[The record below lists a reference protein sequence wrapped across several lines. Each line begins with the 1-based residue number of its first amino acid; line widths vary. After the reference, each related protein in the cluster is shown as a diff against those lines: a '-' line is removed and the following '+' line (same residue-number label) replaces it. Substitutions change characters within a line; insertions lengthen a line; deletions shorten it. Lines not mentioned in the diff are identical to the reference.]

1 MIRHHPEPTQLLD
14 YAAGSQVEPIALV
27 IASHLVYC
35 AECRAEVQRLEALGG
50 AMMHALA
57 PAAVADDAL
66 ERTLARI
73 VQPATA
79 PEPRPAL
86 DAETLRIVPPPLRPY
101 LGRSLSELAWRRRT
115 WSLEEARLDCSVP
128 GYLASLVRLPAKSS
142 FPGHSHLGR
151 EYTLVL
157 SGSYADH
164 DGHYRV
170 GDLEYADTAFE
181 HRLHTDD
188 GCICLVVL
196 DAGVQFKGLF
206 GAMVNRFLPRRF

>member
-35 AECRAEVQRLEALGG
+35 AKCRAEVQRLEAVGG
-50 AMMHALA
+50 AMMQALA

-66 ERTLARI
+66 ERTLARM

-79 PEPRPAL
+79 PEPEPAF

-115 WSLEEARLDCSVP
+115 WSLEEARLDCRIP
-128 GYLASLVRLPAKSS
+128 GYLVSLVRLPRKAG
-142 FPGHSHLGR
+142 FPRHSHLGR

-157 SGSYADH
+157 SGSYIDSH
-164 DGHYRV
+164 GRYEV
-170 GDLEYADTAFE
+170 GDLEYADADLE

-188 GCICLVVL
+188 GCVCLVVL

-206 GAMVNRFLPRRF
+206 GAMANRFVPRRF